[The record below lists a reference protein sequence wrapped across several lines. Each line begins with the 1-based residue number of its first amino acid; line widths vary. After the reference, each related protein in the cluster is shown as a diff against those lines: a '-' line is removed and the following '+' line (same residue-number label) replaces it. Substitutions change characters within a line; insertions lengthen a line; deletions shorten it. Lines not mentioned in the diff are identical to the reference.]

1 MINKDDV
8 NSIISAI
15 KKYIVDIK
23 SIIEDNNVTEIMYKT
38 NVLYRHSLHMCL
50 FQIGEISKLVPED
63 FKKKHIEIPWV
74 EMRGLR
80 NVEAHDYDN
89 LDLSAIWKTIE
100 RDIPDLERKINKI
113 LDDKV

>member
-8 NSIISAI
+8 NSILTAI
-15 KKYIVDIK
+15 KKYIDDIN
-23 SIIEDNNVTEIMYKT
+23 SIIKDNGVTESMYKT

-50 FQIGEISKLVPED
+50 FQIGEISKIVPDD
-63 FKKKHIEIPWV
+63 FKKQHMEIPWA

-89 LDLSAIWKTIE
+89 LDLNAIWKTIE
-100 RDIPDLERKINKI
+100 KDIPNLDVKINGI
-113 LDDKV
+113 LNNN